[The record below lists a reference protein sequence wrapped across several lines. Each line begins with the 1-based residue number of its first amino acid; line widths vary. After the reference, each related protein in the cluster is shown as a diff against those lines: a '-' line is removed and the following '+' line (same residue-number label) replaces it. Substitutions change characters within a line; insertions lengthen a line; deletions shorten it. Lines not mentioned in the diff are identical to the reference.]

1 MDKMLIKQVIIMIGG
16 KMMSDIK
23 FEAQD
28 IKKLVGSSLYDVW
41 DKLCYMIDENYDM
54 EHLR

>member
-1 MDKMLIKQVIIMIGG
+1 MEKMLMKQVIIMIGG

-23 FEAQD
+23 FEAHD

-41 DKLCYMIDENYDM
+41 DKLCYMIEENYDM
-54 EHLR
+54 